1 MEDREMRMFEKATQT
16 YFKEM
21 WEFVWAIIGGVG
33 VFVLVCGGIYF
44 SQVAF
49 AYWLGSSN
57 EFVIAFC
64 YAIAVVISALE
75 TSGVKLLGNKLR
87 SADIKSANKL
97 EHSVMFWFTL
107 TLFVFDVV
115 SNASGLYVTI
125 EENLKTVSL
134 MSWVF
139 IVGMSCLL
147 GGSELMVGWQL
158 RSMAVSYTGFIS
170 AKKIYDK
177 FQLKLEQEQLNFES
191 DSLRPKEHNQS
202 NRNKRKDYEDIS
214 DYATNK

>member
-16 YFKEM
+16 YFKEL
-21 WEFVWAIIGGVG
+21 WEFVWAIVGGLG
-33 VFVLVCGGIYF
+33 VFILVCGGIYF
-44 SQVAF
+44 SQIAF
-49 AYWLGSSN
+49 SYWLGSSN

-75 TSGVKLLGNKLR
+75 TSGVKLLGNKIR
-87 SADIKSANKL
+87 STDIKLSNKL

-107 TLFVFDVV
+107 ILFVFDIV

-125 EENLKTVSL
+125 ENNLGSVSL

-139 IVGMSCLL
+139 IAGMSALM

-158 RSMAVSYTGFIS
+158 RSLAVSYTGFIS
-170 AKKIYDK
+170 AKRTYDA
-177 FQLKLEQEQLNFES
+177 FQSKLEKEQLRFETEITQIKE
-191 DSLRPKEHNQS
+191 PKQNNQS
-202 NRNKRKDYEDIS
+202 QRDYNYGENRR
-214 DYATNK
+214 